1 MKKLTLFIND
11 QVAYECDR
19 DMVLAQE
26 QLKFLDKMDSDMD
39 RGVKI
44 QGELITNPDEKQR
57 ATFVI
62 MSLIRALQQ
71 DNDAATY
78 SSCAYLVKRLPNV
91 LEIRASDQENTI
103 DIELVEEH

>member
-1 MKKLTLFIND
+1 MKKLTLFINN
-11 QVAYECDR
+11 QIAYECDR
-19 DMVLAQE
+19 DMDFTSE

-39 RGVKI
+39 RGIKI
-44 QGELITNPDEKQR
+44 QGKLIANPDEKQR
-57 ATFVI
+57 ATFVT

-71 DNDAATY
+71 DNSAAIN

-91 LEIRASDQENTI
+91 LEIRASDKENTI